1 MKVQGAIL
9 NWEDWIGG
17 LGRKTN
23 SLPLSLAQ
31 CASLAVQAD

>member
-9 NWEDWIGG
+9 DWEDWIGG

-23 SLPLSLAQ
+23 SLPVSLPH